1 MKSTTSHAWRSR
13 SATFIA
19 LWIIANATGG
29 FLVGFL
35 ENNGLQ
41 FAATIGLT
49 GAVVGSLQWMVLRY
63 VRMSPI
69 VYGLGWWPLLSALG
83 WTLTIVAL
91 STGQSLYHEE
101 IAALSSQ
108 LNFPEAFWSV
118 VTWMLWVL
126 GMAIA
131 QSRLLQSRFLLA
143 WLLAS
148 SAGSLVQILAARSL
162 CSAICPVL
170 PSALFSLI
178 DAAGWAIYGAAT
190 GLILLSFQA
199 KLSQERYQ

>member
-1 MKSTTSHAWRSR
+1 MKSMTSQALRSHPIK
-13 SATFIA
+13 FIA

-41 FAATIGLT
+41 FAATGGLT
-49 GAVVGSLQWMVLRY
+49 GAIVGSLQWMVLR
-63 VRMSPI
+63 RAGMSQVI
-69 VYGLGWWPLLSALG
+69 SRRLGWWPLLSALG

-91 STGQSLYHEE
+91 STGQGLYHAE
-101 IAALSSQ
+101 IAALSSK
-108 LNFPEAFWSV
+108 LNFSDALWSA

-131 QSRLLQSRFLLA
+131 QSRLLHSRFLLA

-148 SAGSLVQILAARSL
+148 SIGSLVQIVAAKSL
-162 CSAICPVL
+162 CSAICPML
-170 PSALFSLI
+170 PRALFSMI

-190 GLILLSFQA
+190 GLILLSFRN
-199 KLSQERYQ
+199 KLSQDN